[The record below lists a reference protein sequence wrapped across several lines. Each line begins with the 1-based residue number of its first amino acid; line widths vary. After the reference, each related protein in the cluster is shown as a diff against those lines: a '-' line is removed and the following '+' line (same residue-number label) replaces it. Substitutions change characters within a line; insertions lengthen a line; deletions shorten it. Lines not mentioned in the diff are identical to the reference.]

1 MAYSLVRKSHGVLFP
16 LSGRL
21 AGKTGPFAWIPREKT
36 AVLGWRNKCF
46 PSWNFLFYPGE
57 TFVSCWWNSCFVQK
71 KLLFSAGGTFI
82 FTKWNSYFHQVD
94 LLFLPDETP
103 LFSWRCSLNDLRKRL
118 HPFGQ
123 SCYFNSLVAEIKL
136 FLWGFI
142 PELLL
147 SLRMFC
153 KDNRNQINIL
163 LSRYG
168 V

>member
-1 MAYSLVRKSHGVLFP
+1 MIRWRISVRTILQYCLEETTVSTGRNFCFMLVELLF
-16 LSGRL
+16 RL
-21 AGKTGPFAWIPREKT
+21 E
-36 AVLGWRNKCF
+36 
-46 PSWNFLFYPGE
+46 E
-57 TFVSCWWNSCFVQK
+57 TFVSCWWNFCFDWK